1 MLPKVVEEQTQ
12 ETWSKLHQRLIA
24 SDVNL
29 SKVFSEELRR
39 MTFLNICI
47 IIKTL
52 YYNYMLKL
60 MLTY

>member
-1 MLPKVVEEQTQ
+1 MSPKVVEEQTQ

-39 MTFLNICI
+39 MTCLNICI
-47 IIKTL
+47 
-52 YYNYMLKL
+52 
-60 MLTY
+60 